1 LILMN
6 EVVIASAAR
15 LPVGRLGGALKGSDE
30 LTMGALVIKESL
42 ARAGISPDQVD
53 EVIMGQ
59 NFRSGKVPSNSTRA
73 MAIQAGIPI
82 EVPQITIN
90 MHCAAGIKSIILA
103 SQAIKSGDAEIIV
116 AGGLELMSQAA
127 YLVPNIR
134 WGPRLGHQR
143 LQDQLIMTDPISGL
157 SMGETAEKLAREFKI
172 SREEQDLFAL
182 SSQQK
187 ANAAIK
193 SGKFKDEIVPI
204 EVPGDK
210 GSSVIFDT
218 DEHPRPETTL
228 EKLGK
233 LKPYFA
239 SDGSVT
245 AGNASGM
252 NDGAAAV
259 VVMSL
264 KTAEKLGVEPLAKV
278 AGYASVGVDPSIMGI
293 GPVPSTKK
301 ALSKINLSIDD
312 LDLIEINEAFACV
325 GIHFLREFKP
335 DLNRVNVNGGA
346 IALGHPIAATGTVI
360 ITKLLYELKRRK
372 GRYGLA
378 TMCAGGGQGIALVV
392 DRQI

>member
-1 LILMN
+1 MN

-15 LPVGRLGGALKGSDE
+15 LPVGRLGGALKDSDE

-42 ARAGISPDQVD
+42 ARAGLHPDQVD

-59 NFRSGKVPSNSTRA
+59 NFRSGKVPSNSARA
-73 MAIQAGIPI
+73 MAIQAGLPMEI
-82 EVPQITIN
+82 PQITIN
-90 MHCAAGIKSIILA
+90 KHCAAGIKSIVLA
-103 SQAIKSGDAEIIV
+103 AQAIKSGDAEIIV

-143 LQDQLIMTDPISGL
+143 LQDQLIMMDPICGL
-157 SMGETAEKLAREFKI
+157 SMGETAEKLAREYDI
-172 SREEQDLFAL
+172 SRDEQDQFAF

-187 ANAAIK
+187 ANAAI
-193 SGKFKDEIVPI
+193 SAGKFKEEIVPI
-204 EVPGDK
+204 EIPQSRGA
-210 GSSVIFDT
+210 SILFDT

-228 EKLGK
+228 EKLSS

-239 SDGSVT
+239 EDGSVT

-259 VVMSL
+259 VVMSS
-264 KTAEKLGVEPLAKV
+264 KAAKKLGVEPLAKIV
-278 AGYASVGVDPSIMGI
+278 SYASVGVDPSVMGI
-293 GPVPSTKK
+293 GPVPATKK
-301 ALSKINLSIDD
+301 ALSKTNLGINDI
-312 LDLIEINEAFACV
+312 DLIEVNEAFACV
-325 GIHFLREFKP
+325 GIHFIREFEP
-335 DLNRVNVNGGA
+335 DLDRVNVNGGA

-360 ITKLLYELKRRK
+360 VTKLLYELRRRN
-372 GRYGLA
+372 GHLGLA
-378 TMCAGGGQGIALVV
+378 TMCAGGGQGIALIV